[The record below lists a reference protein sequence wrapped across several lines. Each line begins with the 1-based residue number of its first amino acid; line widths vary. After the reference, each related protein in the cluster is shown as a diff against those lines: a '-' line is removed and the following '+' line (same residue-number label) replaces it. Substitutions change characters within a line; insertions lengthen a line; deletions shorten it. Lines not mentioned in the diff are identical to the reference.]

1 MVFGVGPNGVY
12 LTNPLESVS
21 EELMS
26 EQLCSK
32 SELLVR
38 RADVLYRFDPASCD
52 LSELAE
58 VDDERW
64 DEYNVLGQV
73 INVLREA
80 NGGKNS
86 QSSNRWGTYDTVTPF
101 SMINRSISQKL
112 N

>member
-21 EELMS
+21 EELLS
-26 EQLCSK
+26 EQLCSA

-38 RADVLYRFDPASCD
+38 RTDLLYRFDPACCD
-52 LSELAE
+52 LGDL
-58 VDDERW
+58 VDLEDERW

-73 INVLREA
+73 VNVLREA

-86 QSSNRWGTYDTVTPF
+86 QSSNR
-101 SMINRSISQKL
+101 
-112 N
+112 

>member
-12 LTNPLESVS
+12 LTNPLESLS

-38 RADVLYRFDPASCD
+38 RSDVLYRFDPATCD

-58 VDDERW
+58 FDDERW

-80 NGGKNS
+80 NSGKNS
-86 QSSNRWGTYDTVTPF
+86 QNSNR
-101 SMINRSISQKL
+101 
-112 N
+112 